1 MVREPRLMRLV
12 FISTTTRSI
21 IDHHISI
28 LIFFQC
34 WISVLVQ
41 GFQSLFG
48 LLIDAALIGIFFAKM
63 SRPGYR
69 AETVVWSKNAVVSL
83 RDGVLCLVWQ
93 VSSVTMVMMVIISIS
108 PGRGYSAIPA
118 ARDAFPG
125 SVEIQLRHKRGG
137 GLPQQHEVR
146 QPPGMWNFQ

>member
-12 FISTTTRSI
+12 FISTITRSI
-21 IDHHISI
+21 IDYHIISI

-93 VSSVTMVMMVIISIS
+93 VSLVTKS
-108 PGRGYSAIPA
+108 R
-118 ARDAFPG
+118 
-125 SVEIQLRHKRGG
+125 
-137 GLPQQHEVR
+137 
-146 QPPGMWNFQ
+146 W

>member
-1 MVREPRLMRLV
+1 MRLV

-28 LIFFQC
+28 FIFFQC

-118 ARDAFPG
+118 A
-125 SVEIQLRHKRGG
+125 
-137 GLPQQHEVR
+137 
-146 QPPGMWNFQ
+146 